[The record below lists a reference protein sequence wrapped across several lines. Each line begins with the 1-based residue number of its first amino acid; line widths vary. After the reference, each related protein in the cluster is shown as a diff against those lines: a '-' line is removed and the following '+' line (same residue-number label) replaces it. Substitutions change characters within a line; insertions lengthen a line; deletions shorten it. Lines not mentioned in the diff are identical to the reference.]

1 MKNILTILL
10 VSCLFCNA
18 CTNLPGLKRKSA
30 QNLYQ
35 TVQEGEGRYY
45 NAEDGHNQN
54 VKMIFDK
61 ENGTVQIKIPVNYQ
75 ENVQAIPKK
84 IPEALAE
91 RIKDIN
97 FDNLSLPT
105 CEIGREGTLGLIP
118 SETNK
123 CTLNNK
129 ELTIELRVN
138 WTNIPTCI
146 GGSIFLTPFSP
157 FVLLGCL
164 SDENGKCGFLELY
177 RDLCSSYIDTND
189 PIIRFVPSKD
199 FQLYFDR
206 LREEYKL
213 KGNVEDLGLDFGLNV
228 SPTIF
233 RLECD
238 KKSCQV
244 VDEKGKIVN
253 NIYIKKTIS
262 VNQKK
267 INQLLQQEAEK
278 KRQDEIKWQ
287 RLKRQQ
293 TKECPGLY
301 QTLYLAQQ
309 GYYLDPLVGMK
320 TAKRFEELQCGIWLQ
335 RELRG
340 LN

>member
-1 MKNILTILL
+1 MKKILTILL

-35 TVQEGEGRYY
+35 TVQEGAGRYY
-45 NAEDGHNQN
+45 NAEDGHNRN
-54 VKMIFDK
+54 VKIIFDK

-97 FDNLSLPT
+97 FNEVPI
-105 CEIGREGTLGLIP
+105 C
-118 SETNK
+118 NN
-123 CTLNNK
+123 CTLTEK
-129 ELTIELRVN
+129 ELIIEKNYNQASVAGCILGSILVTPLMPIGALVCLADNSGECSLTNPYREVCSSNIDTDNNTIELLN
-138 WTNIPTCI
+138 TK
-146 GGSIFLTPFSP
+146 SL
-157 FVLLGCL
+157 
-164 SDENGKCGFLELY
+164 
-177 RDLCSSYIDTND
+177 
-189 PIIRFVPSKD
+189 
-199 FQLYFDR
+199 QLYFKRHLENSD
-206 LREEYKL
+206 
-213 KGNVEDLGLDFGLNV
+213 DLGLNV
-228 SPTIF
+228 ELHISP
-233 RLECD
+233 RSLSLKCD

-253 NIYIKKTIS
+253 NIFIKKIIS

-287 RLKRQQ
+287 RLQRQQ
-293 TKECPGLY
+293 KKECPGLIRLLD
-301 QTLYLAQQ
+301 QAQK
-309 GYYLDPLVGMK
+309 GYIYLDPTQRYQ
-320 TAKRFEELQCGIWLQ
+320 TAQRFQALQCDLWLQ
-335 RELRG
+335 WELRG
-340 LN
+340 WN